1 MLRFPRATHRCLAI
15 GLGLLLGIPAH
26 AAGQESGRAP
36 DPTQRVILVTGSTSG
51 LGREVA
57 RALAA
62 DRDHVIVHGR
72 SQERGLALVEEIN
85 SDSPGSARFY
95 QADFASLDQ
104 VRGLAEAVMR
114 DYNRLDVLVNNA
126 GILLAGEPERRLS
139 LDGYEL
145 TFQVNYLAGY
155 LLTDLLLPLIR
166 ESVPA
171 RIVNVVS
178 TGASPLDF
186 ENLMLEEG
194 YRGGRAYNQSKL
206 AQVMHTIDL
215 AAELEGTGVT
225 VNALH
230 PASLMDTNMV
240 VSNGIEPRT
249 SVMEGR
255 DRVLLLING
264 ETVGTGQ
271 FYRNGQ
277 PSRTRNAQP
286 YDADSRARLR
296 QASERLIGR

>member
-1 MLRFPRATHRCLAI
+1 MGTTSSST
-15 GLGLLLGIPAH
+15 
-26 AAGQESGRAP
+26 AGAR
-36 DPTQRVILVTGSTSG
+36 
-51 LGREVA
+51 REVWPWW
-57 RALAA
+57 R
-62 DRDHVIVHGR
+62 R
-72 SQERGLALVEEIN
+72 STPT
-85 SDSPGSARFY
+85 SPGSARFY

-225 VNALH
+225 VKRSAPGFTYGHQHGGLERYR
-230 PASLMDTNMV
+230 ASDL
-240 VSNGIEPRT
+240 GHGGPGPRPPT
-249 SVMEGR
+249 YQRR
-255 DRVLLLING
+255 DRGDGPVLP
-264 ETVGTGQ
+264 E
-271 FYRNGQ
+271 
-277 PSRTRNAQP
+277 
-286 YDADSRARLR
+286 RA
-296 QASERLIGR
+296 AE

>member
-1 MLRFPRATHRCLAI
+1 
-15 GLGLLLGIPAH
+15 
-26 AAGQESGRAP
+26 
-36 DPTQRVILVTGSTSG
+36 
-51 LGREVA
+51 
-57 RALAA
+57 
-62 DRDHVIVHGR
+62 
-72 SQERGLALVEEIN
+72 
-85 SDSPGSARFY
+85 
-95 QADFASLDQ
+95 
-104 VRGLAEAVMR
+104 MR

-145 TFQVNYLAGY
+145 TFQMNYLAGY

-194 YRGGRAYNQSKL
+194 YHGGRAYNQSKL

>member
-62 DRDHVIVHGR
+62 DGDHVIVHGR

-215 AAELEGTGVT
+215 RPRRRARGNRCHSERSAPGFTYGHQHGGLERYRASDFGHGGPGPRPPTYQRRDRGDGPVLPERAAE
-225 VNALH
+225 
-230 PASLMDTNMV
+230 
-240 VSNGIEPRT
+240 
-249 SVMEGR
+249 
-255 DRVLLLING
+255 
-264 ETVGTGQ
+264 
-271 FYRNGQ
+271 
-277 PSRTRNAQP
+277 
-286 YDADSRARLR
+286 
-296 QASERLIGR
+296 